1 MPMATPDEIPIREL
15 PLTLQRAKVFLLIG
29 LPILTV
35 FGIVALREANW
46 LLSGL
51 IGLNI
56 VSISIAYHSLLRG
69 DSRPATARSGIA
81 TFALLALYL
90 IADSGADHG
99 RALWFYILPLVSIIV
114 LPPKE
119 GVIWSG
125 LAIVIAA
132 CLMKFGIPG
141 IETSVY
147 SLAFASRFLITAIL
161 ITVGIY
167 WSEIV
172 LRRYQQEMLAQRGL
186 AEVESARLKA
196 EIARRVELEVNL
208 RVQASTDALTGLVN
222 RRAFME
228 RFTHELARSQRHGPS
243 PTLLMLDIDHFKAI
257 NDKYGHPAGDAVLA
271 HLAQL
276 LSSSVRNVDIIG
288 RIGGEEFA
296 VVLVETPAT
305 MAAPVIERLLER
317 LRNTSV
323 TLADATTLKFTA
335 SIGSTEI
342 LWADTI
348 DTAIQ
353 RADEALYTAKKTG
366 RDRHCQR

>member
-1 MPMATPDEIPIREL
+1 MTTSGETLHQAPL
-15 PLTLQRAKVFLLIG
+15 PTLQRAKLFLLIG
-29 LPILTV
+29 LPILTL
-35 FGIVALREANW
+35 FAIVALREANW
-46 LLSGL
+46 ILSGL
-51 IGLNI
+51 IALNI
-56 VSISIAYHSLLRG
+56 VTIGIGYLALLRG
-69 DSRPATARSGIA
+69 ENRPATARPGIA
-81 TFALLALYL
+81 TFALLVLYL
-90 IADSGADHG
+90 IANSGPEHG
-99 RALWFYILPLVSIIV
+99 RALWFYVFPLVSIIV

-119 GVIWSG
+119 GAIWSG
-125 LAIVIAA
+125 AGILIAA
-132 CLMKFGIPG
+132 CIMTSGIVG

-147 SLAFASRFLITAIL
+147 SLNFASRFLITAIL
-161 ITVGIY
+161 ITVGIF
-167 WSEIV
+167 WSEVV
-172 LRRYQQEMLAQRGL
+172 LRRYQQEILAQRSV
-186 AEVESARLKA
+186 AEAESARLKG
-196 EIARRVELEVNL
+196 EIARRVALEVDL

-228 RFTHELARSQRHGPS
+228 RFAHELARSQRHGPS

-276 LSSSVRNVDIIG
+276 LKTSVRNVDIIG

-296 VVLVETPAT
+296 VALVETNAA
-305 MAAPVIERLLER
+305 MAAPVIDRLLER

-353 RADEALYTAKKTG
+353 RADEALYMAKKTG